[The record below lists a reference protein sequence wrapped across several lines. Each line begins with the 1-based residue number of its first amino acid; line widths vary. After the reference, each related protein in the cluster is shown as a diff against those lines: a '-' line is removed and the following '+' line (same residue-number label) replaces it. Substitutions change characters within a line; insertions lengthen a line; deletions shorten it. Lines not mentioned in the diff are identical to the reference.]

1 MLPDFCLRKIY
12 FAHLYS
18 HMTYGMSVWGTMSL
32 KSSQTSLYK
41 LQQECMLAVC
51 KPMETVKSAF
61 SRLKIIRLPDLIV
74 FHQQKLGYLVSHK
87 LLPTPLL
94 GLFNR
99 RGGKKTHR
107 YETRNKNTPNIQTH
121 HEPSFNNSFLCKAIT
136 EYNKLLISIK
146 TSKTTRMFTGKL
158 KKHYISN

>member
-1 MLPDFCLRKIY
+1 
-12 FAHLYS
+12 
-18 HMTYGMSVWGTMSL
+18 
-32 KSSQTSLYK
+32 
-41 LQQECMLAVC
+41 
-51 KPMETVKSAF
+51 METVKSAF

-99 RGGKKTHR
+99 RGGRKTHR
-107 YETRNKNTPNIQTH
+107 YETRNKNMPNIQTH
-121 HEPSFNNSFLCKAIT
+121 QEALFNNSFLCKAIT

-146 TSKTTRMFTGKL
+146 TSEPTRLFTGKL
-158 KKHYISN
+158 KKHYTSN

>member
-1 MLPDFCLRKIY
+1 
-12 FAHLYS
+12 
-18 HMTYGMSVWGTMSL
+18 MTYGMSVWGTLSSKSL
-32 KSSQTSLYK
+32 QTSLYK
-41 LQQECMLAVC
+41 LQQECMSAMC
-51 KPMETVKSAF
+51 KPLETVKSAF
-61 SRLKIIRLPDLIV
+61 NQLKIIRLPDLIV

-87 LLPTPLL
+87 LLPTPIL

-121 HEPSFNNSFLCKAIT
+121 QEPSYNSFLCKAIT
-136 EYNKLLISIK
+136 EYNKLSVSIR

-158 KKHYISN
+158 KKHYTSV